1 MVSVMELS
9 DLRDYFSEYNIEIIC
24 DEPGLKENQYIQ
36 ITKISGNLG
45 GHINVCTEGSKISCN
60 CQFATENFAAKWEDV
75 LNTNYLAQIVGK
87 VASNRFMV
95 YVIYNINYGSI
106 LDRDTLEIALADS
119 ALGKKGVAET
129 KRNLENYILHTPL
142 QDYLLVKSVK
152 YNEKQDSF
160 MLLYRDEYRSVIER
174 RRSEYIKEAND
185 EKIWVIDSTAKK
197 LQNNRDSIVKLWP
210 VKLKI
215 NDITTATAV
224 RESDKVF
231 LKDNL
236 GVYIDIWKKY
246 AEIEKQLVDEEVNA
260 AGILDF
266 FNAKPSKKYGAGY
279 YELQI
284 NNKENIQT
292 FIEYIQII
300 NSDKLVQLK
309 CEKTTQKGGVYKYR
323 VPCICKQYDQEIE
336 RLIIEK
342 LRNDREISDS
352 GIINI
357 DVNASEKQYD
367 RRMLAI
373 NRIVASKPAMPG
385 FVRKLEG
392 VPIERRVVND
402 KLKTPFSDAVKY
414 DAKRKGKSVNFTLN
428 QLEAIN
434 IALNTPDFAIIQGPP
449 GTGKTTVI
457 NAIMNALSDQEKDKE
472 LFYAKNLVTAYQQD
486 ATKNMAEKL
495 QIYGLPT
502 PEYMGVKNHME
513 KNMLD
518 KNISRWIE
526 EKKVAINKE
535 ECEAALYYNT
545 LKLLD
550 YFCYHEN
557 RLSSDC
563 EKFTYA
569 AVYSV
574 LLNIK
579 ERIKFYIKEIKKT
592 LESEKIQQFGKD
604 EASSINFKRDKLENL
619 EREAQNLSNKLDGI
633 KVKHSS
639 LQSSDSFLQ
648 RYIPRIRCFPD
659 SLEALSDISN
669 TELEQIQNVLT
680 KIQLDED
687 AVKMHEGQAKAV
699 DIASQLED
707 IYELPK
713 ENINFSQV
721 KLLKYQLIVALKPSN
736 ELQLRPDA
744 LQKDLLLFLL
754 DAKERLE
761 MAVSSYGNSD
771 ENVIMSKYIEVF
783 NYNQMALQEDIRKYC
798 TVIAAT
804 HQKTNDRGDDI
815 NLSRGTGSKEEEF
828 FDNVLIDEAA
838 RSTPCDLLIPMACAK
853 NKIILVGDHRQLPQF
868 INDKVYERLDAQ
880 ELGDAETIETLLEKT
895 MFEYLVKSVKKLEQ
909 NDGCKRFITLDTQ
922 YRMPKILGDIV
933 SENFYGG
940 KLKTPSDKAGSEP
953 VFIPDA
959 AKRVNMLWYDVPRN
973 IYGNTQEERTASKS
987 LKRDKE
993 IEATVKLVKN
1003 CLENSETAKCSIG
1016 IVSFYGAQVSGIA
1029 AKLRKENIIDYN
1041 NVINKEKYPEAYAD
1055 GDTTDK
1061 VIRIGTVDSYQG
1073 LEFDIVILSMVRSN
1087 SNYKYGRH
1095 SFGFL
1100 NSDNRMCV
1108 ALSRAK
1114 RCMIIIGDKAMLKG
1128 QQASEQV
1135 KALVAF
1141 LKKCK
1146 EGGDSGNA
1154 AII

>member
-1 MVSVMELS
+1 MSVMELS

-87 VASNRFMV
+87 AANNRFMV
-95 YVIYNINYGSI
+95 YVIYNINYGII

-142 QDYLLVKSVK
+142 QDYLLVKSFK

-160 MLLYRDEYRSVIER
+160 MLLYRNEYRSVVDR

-210 VKLKI
+210 VKLQI

-236 GVYIDIWKKY
+236 GVYIDTWKKY

-284 NNKENIQT
+284 SNKKNLQT
-292 FIEYIQII
+292 FIEHLQIV
-300 NSDKLVQLK
+300 NPDKLVQLK
-309 CEKTTQKGGVYKYR
+309 CEKTTQKSGVYKYR

-342 LRNDREISDS
+342 LRKDREITDS

-373 NRIVASKPAMPG
+373 KRILASKAAMPG

-392 VPIERRVVND
+392 IPIERRIVSD

-472 LFYAKNLVTAYQQD
+472 LFYARNLVTAYQQD

-526 EKKVAINKE
+526 EKKAAINKE
-535 ECEAALYYNT
+535 ECETAIYYNT
-545 LKLLD
+545 VKLLED
-550 YFCYHEN
+550 FCCHEN
-557 RLSSDC
+557 RLSVES
-563 EKFTYA
+563 EKLVYA
-569 AVYSV
+569 AVYSI
-574 LLNIK
+574 LLNIEEK
-579 ERIKFYIKEIKKT
+579 IKFYIKEIDQISK
-592 LESEKIQQFGKD
+592 SEGTQQFAKD
-604 EASSINFKRDKLENL
+604 EASIKLDNL
-619 EREAQNLSNKLDGI
+619 KREAQNLSNKLDWI
-633 KVKHSS
+633 KTKHSS
-639 LQSSDSFLQ
+639 LQSSDNFLQ
-648 RYIPRIRCFPD
+648 CYIPRIRCFPD
-659 SLEALSDISN
+659 SVEALSDISD
-669 TELEQIQNVLT
+669 TELEQIQNILT

-687 AVKMHEGQAKAV
+687 AVKMHEGQATAV

-713 ENINFSQV
+713 ENVDFLQV
-721 KLLKYQLIVALKPSN
+721 KLLKCQLIVALKPSN
-736 ELQLRPDA
+736 ELQLLPDA
-744 LQKDLLLFLL
+744 LQKDLLQFLF

-761 MAVSSYGNSD
+761 MALSSYGNSD
-771 ENVIMSKYIEVF
+771 ENVIMSKYIEAF

-798 TVIAAT
+798 SVIAAT

-815 NLSRGTGSKEEEF
+815 NLSRGTGSKEEES

-880 ELGDAETIETLLEKT
+880 ESGDAKTMETILEKT

-909 NDGCKRFITLDTQ
+909 NDSCKRFITLDTQ

-940 KLKTPSDKAGSEP
+940 KLKTPFDKAGSDP

-993 IEATVKLVKN
+993 IEATFKLVKS
-1003 CLENSETAKCSIG
+1003 CLEDSETAKCSIG

-1029 AKLRKENIIDYN
+1029 AKLRKENIIDDN
-1041 NVINKEKYPEAYAD
+1041 NVINKEEYPRAYAD
-1055 GDTTDK
+1055 GDATDK

-1141 LKKCK
+1141 LKKCQ

>member
-1 MVSVMELS
+1 MELS

-95 YVIYNINYGSI
+95 YVIYNINYGII
-106 LDRDTLEIALADS
+106 LDRDTLEIALADR
-119 ALGKKGVAET
+119 ALGKKGVEET
-129 KRNLENYILHTPL
+129 KRNLENYILHTSL
-142 QDYLLVKSVK
+142 QDYLLVKSFK

-197 LQNNRDSIVKLWP
+197 LHNNRDSIVKLWP

-260 AGILDF
+260 AGIIDF
-266 FNAKPSKKYGAGY
+266 FDAKPSQKYGAGY

-284 NNKENIQT
+284 SNKKNLQT
-292 FIEYIQII
+292 FIEHLQIV
-300 NSDKLVQLK
+300 NPDKLVQLK
-309 CEKTTQKGGVYKYR
+309 CEKTTPKGGVYKYR

-342 LRNDREISDS
+342 IRIDREIPDS

-373 NRIVASKPAMPG
+373 NRIVASKAAMPG

-392 VPIERRVVND
+392 VPIERRVVSD

-502 PEYMGVKNHME
+502 PEYMGAKNYTE

-526 EKKVAINKE
+526 EKKAAINKE
-535 ECEAALYYNT
+535 EYEAAIYFNT
-545 LKLLD
+545 VKLLD
-550 YFCYHEN
+550 DFCYHEN
-557 RLSSDC
+557 RLSSER

-569 AVYSV
+569 AVYTI
-574 LLNIK
+574 LLNIEEK
-579 ERIKFYIKEIKKT
+579 IKFYIKEIEQISK
-592 LESEKIQQFGKD
+592 SEETEQFGKD
-604 EASSINFKRDKLENL
+604 EDSIIKFKLDNL
-619 EREAQNLSNKLDGI
+619 KREAQNLSNKLDWI
-633 KVKHSS
+633 KIKHSS
-639 LQSSDSFLQ
+639 LQSSDNFLQ
-648 RYIPRIRCFPD
+648 CYIPRIRCFPD
-659 SLEALSDISN
+659 SVEALSDISD
-669 TELEQIQNVLT
+669 TELEQIQNILT

-687 AVKMHEGQAKAV
+687 AVKMHEGQATAV
-699 DIASQLED
+699 DIASQLEN

-713 ENINFSQV
+713 EKINFSQV
-721 KLLKYQLIVALKPSN
+721 KLLKCQLIVALKPSN

-744 LQKDLLLFLL
+744 LQKDLLQFLF

-761 MAVSSYGNSD
+761 MALSSYGNSD
-771 ENVIMSKYIEVF
+771 ENVIMSKYIDAF
-783 NYNQMALQEDIRKYC
+783 NYNQMVLQEDIRKYC
-798 TVIAAT
+798 SVIAAT

-815 NLSRGTGSKEEEF
+815 SLSRGTGSKEEEF

-880 ELGDAETIETLLEKT
+880 ESGAAETMETILEKT

-940 KLKTPSDKAGSEP
+940 KLKTPFDKAGSDP

-993 IEATVKLVKN
+993 IEATFKLVKS
-1003 CLENSETAKCSIG
+1003 CLEDSETAKCSIG

-1029 AKLRKENIIDYN
+1029 AKLRKENVIDAN
-1041 NVINKEKYPEAYAD
+1041 NVINKEEYPRAYAD
-1055 GDTTDK
+1055 GDATDK

-1141 LKKCK
+1141 LKKCQ

>member
-9 DLRDYFSEYNIEIIC
+9 DLRDYFSEENIEIIC
-24 DEPGLKENQYIQ
+24 DDPGLKENQYIQ

-75 LNTNYLAQIVGK
+75 LNTNYLAKIVGK
-87 VASNRFMV
+87 VAGNRFMV
-95 YVIYNINYGSI
+95 YVIYNINYGII

-119 ALGKKGVAET
+119 ALGKKGLAET

-142 QDYLLVKSVK
+142 QDYLLVKSFK

-160 MLLYRDEYRSVIER
+160 MLLYRDEYRSVVER

-185 EKIWVIDSTAKK
+185 EKIWVIDSAAKK

-210 VKLKI
+210 VKLQI
-215 NDITTATAV
+215 NDITTVTAV

-236 GVYIDIWKKY
+236 GIYIDTWKKY

-266 FNAKPSKKYGAGY
+266 FDAKPSPKYGAGY

-284 NNKENIQT
+284 SNKKNLQT
-292 FIEYIQII
+292 FIEHLQII
-300 NSDKLVQLK
+300 NPDKLVQIK
-309 CEKTTQKGGVYKYR
+309 CEKTTPKGGVYKYR

-342 LRNDREISDS
+342 LRNDREIPDS

-373 NRIVASKPAMPG
+373 KRILASKAAMPG

-392 VPIERRVVND
+392 IPIERRIVSD

-472 LFYAKNLVTAYQQD
+472 IFYAKNLVTAYQQD

-502 PEYMGVKNHME
+502 PEYMGVKNHTG

-526 EKKVAINKE
+526 EKKAAINKE
-535 ECEAALYYNT
+535 ECEAAVYYNT

-550 YFCYHEN
+550 DFCYHEN
-557 RLSSDC
+557 RLSSER
-563 EKFTYA
+563 EKLTYA

-574 LLNIK
+574 LLNIE
-579 ERIKFYIKEIKKT
+579 ERIKFHIKEISKT
-592 LESEKIQQFGKD
+592 LELSKNQQFGKD
-604 EASSINFKRDKLENL
+604 EVKLDYL
-619 EREAQNLSNKLDGI
+619 EREAQNLSNKLDWI
-633 KVKHSS
+633 KIKHSS

-648 RYIPRIRCFPD
+648 RYIPRIRYFPD
-659 SLEALSDISN
+659 SLEALSDISD
-669 TELEQIQNVLT
+669 TELEQIQNLLT

-687 AVKMHEGQAKAV
+687 AVKMHEGPATAV

-721 KLLKYQLIVALKPSN
+721 KLLKCQLIVALKPSN

-744 LQKDLLLFLL
+744 LQKDLLHFLF

-771 ENVIMSKYIEVF
+771 ENVIMSKYIDAF

-798 TVIAAT
+798 SVIAAT

-838 RSTPCDLLIPMACAK
+838 RSTPCDLLIPMACAEK
-853 NKIILVGDHRQLPQF
+853 KIILVGDHRQLPQF
-868 INDKVYERLDAQ
+868 INDKVYERLDALK
-880 ELGDAETIETLLEKT
+880 LGNEDTIETLLGKT
-895 MFEYLVKSVKKLEQ
+895 MFEYLVKSVKKLEE

-933 SENFYGG
+933 SENFYSG

-953 VFIPDA
+953 VLIPL
-959 AKRVNMLWYDVPRN
+959 AKKNLNMLWYDVPRHRYDN
-973 IYGNTQEERTASKS
+973 SQEERTASKS

-993 IEATVKLVKN
+993 IEATVELVKS
-1003 CLENSETAKCSIG
+1003 CLEDSETAKCSIG

-1029 AKLRKENIIDYN
+1029 AKLRKEKIIDDN